1 MIKSGR
7 LCEVER
13 ITSAWIRSTAQIRL
27 LLINRKLIG
36 VGRTSNV

>member
-7 LCEVER
+7 VCEVER
-13 ITSAWIRSTAQIRL
+13 TSAWIRSTAQIR